1 MSRRAAFQV
10 IAVFASQW
18 LWCTD
23 PADPYIQAYASLPNL
38 GYVDMGIES
47 DLIRA
52 KKAFPYAR
60 RAVMYTPMDLAD
72 RTMDQIRTDLERVAL
87 QYGPCDLVVADIE
100 TDTPDERVLAFWKLC
115 KQLSRRYG

>member
-1 MSRRAAFQV
+1 
-10 IAVFASQW
+10 
-18 LWCTD
+18 
-23 PADPYIQAYASLPNL
+23 
-38 GYVDMGIES
+38 MGVES
-47 DLIRA
+47 DLGRA

-100 TDTPDERVLAFWKLC
+100 SDTPDERVLAFWKLC
-115 KQLSRRYG
+115 NQLSRRYG